1 MPRASLVSD
10 TSLLLYLGRLGHLH
24 LMPSLFAQVYI
35 PEPVILELDVGRL
48 LRSDTVNPR
57 YLEWAT
63 IVEVPDRQI
72 DALPP
77 NRLGLGER
85 AVIAYA
91 LAGPDR
97 VAGLDDA
104 RARSFAEGLGL
115 RVVGTIGILLL
126 AKRRRLIPA
135 VQPLLDA
142 AWACGFYLD
151 AELYSVALQLAGEKK

>member
-1 MPRASLVSD
+1 M
-10 TSLLLYLGRLGHLH
+10 
-24 LMPSLFAQVYI
+24 
-35 PEPVILELDVGRL
+35 
-48 LRSDTVNPR
+48 
-57 YLEWAT
+57 
-63 IVEVPDRQI
+63 
-72 DALPP
+72 
-77 NRLGLGER
+77 
-85 AVIAYA
+85 
-91 LAGPDR
+91 
-97 VAGLDDA
+97 DDA